1 MSRAVAASI
10 IALQA
15 AFCAV
20 PAPAAAADPV
30 PVLVHAGAE
39 RDPATSVAGLGHPG
53 HRGAEPGPVVYAR
66 RAGGWIQYWLW
77 FEANPQDRGIL
88 RSGRHAGDWEMVQYR
103 LDGSEAVY
111 AQHSG
116 AERCPSSELERRG
129 GRPVVYLANG
139 SHAAYF
145 HAGTRDRMWPDPND
159 EADGRGAVQRP
170 RAVPITAASPAWM
183 RYRGRLGRRAGGLV
197 PARAVLPAR
206 PGLPGPR
213 PLERPRRLGARG
225 AAVHGA
231 ALRRASAPATEPRPR
246 WRAAR
251 SRSSRCWALWRGGGA
266 GGTSTALG
274 ERAVKRCAVSVRV
287 AVELAVG
294 HADGRANRRRRGTMS
309 RSRSVSKARRWR
321 PW

>member
-20 PAPAAAADPV
+20 PAPSAAADPV
-30 PVLVHAGAE
+30 PILVHAGAE
-39 RDPATSVAGLGHPG
+39 RYPATSVAGSGIPG
-53 HRGAEPGPVVYAR
+53 TRGARPGPVVYAR
-66 RAGGWIQYWLW
+66 RAGGWVQFWLW

-111 AQHSG
+111 AQHSR
-116 AERCPSSELERRG
+116 AERCPSRELERRG

-170 RAVPITAASPAWM
+170 RAVPISRRIAAWM
-183 RYRGRLGRRAGGLV
+183 RYRGAWGGARAGWFPAEQSSPPGPAFQAQCRWSDPMAGRAPPGPARGGAASRPALRRRRDHHRRRRARAGG
-197 PARAVLPAR
+197 
-206 PGLPGPR
+206 
-213 PLERPRRLGARG
+213 
-225 AAVHGA
+225 
-231 ALRRASAPATEPRPR
+231 AP
-246 WRAAR
+246 
-251 SRSSRCWALWRGGGA
+251 
-266 GGTSTALG
+266 
-274 ERAVKRCAVSVRV
+274 
-287 AVELAVG
+287 
-294 HADGRANRRRRGTMS
+294 RRRRGLAAANGGWV
-309 RSRSVSKARRWR
+309 RSRTSHAGALGR
-321 PW
+321 PK

>member
-15 AFCAV
+15 AFCAL
-20 PAPAAAADPV
+20 PAPAAAANPV
-30 PVLVHAGAE
+30 PVLVHAGGE
-39 RDPATSVAGLGHPG
+39 RYPATSVAGSGIPG
-53 HRGAEPGPVVYAR
+53 TRGAKQGPIVYAR
-66 RAGGWIQYWLW
+66 RAGDWVQYWLW
-77 FEANPQDRGIL
+77 FESNPQDRGIL

-170 RAVPITAASPAWM
+170 RAVPISAASPAWM
-183 RYRGRLGRRAGGLV
+183 RYPGAWGGARAGWF
-197 PARAVLPAR
+197 PPEQSS
-206 PGLPGPR
+206 PPGPAFQAQ
-213 PLERPRRLGARG
+213 G
-225 AAVHGA
+225 
-231 ALRRASAPATEPRPR
+231 R
-246 WRAAR
+246 WSDPDGWARAAR
-251 SRSSRCWALWRGGGA
+251 PCTGRRCVSVGACDGAETALAGGA
-266 GGTSTALG
+266 LAL
-274 ERAVKRCAVSVRV
+274 V
-287 AVELAVG
+287 ALLGVVAWW
-294 HADGRANRRRRGTMS
+294 RRRRHVNG
-309 RSRSVSKARRWR
+309 AG
-321 PW
+321 